1 MWHMYVTED
10 GQNLVVI
17 EENLYYFNNGWNQ
30 DTTQYFYPGPESLD
44 YNGDAFQTGKEL
56 AFATAEECFTQAKE
70 TLSQLGIAVADS
82 YDCFTLDSETLQAEA
97 EKVRE
102 RLVQNGVGLWTDEA
116 GEPLSREESLASTPF
131 PSTWPARTATTS
143 SCTPGPG
150 RAPSPGRAQGWL
162 PAAGTQWER

>member
-56 AFATAEECFTQAKE
+56 DFATAEECFAQAKE
-70 TLSQLGIAVADS
+70 TLSQLGIEVADS
-82 YDCFTLDSETLQAEA
+82 YDCFL
-97 EKVRE
+97 
-102 RLVQNGVGLWTDEA
+102 
-116 GEPLSREESLASTPF
+116 LASH
-131 PSTWPARTATTS
+131 S
-143 SCTPGPG
+143 SEDIALLCDTVHEMDGG
-150 RAPSPGRAQGWL
+150 RLQ
-162 PAAGTQWER
+162 Q